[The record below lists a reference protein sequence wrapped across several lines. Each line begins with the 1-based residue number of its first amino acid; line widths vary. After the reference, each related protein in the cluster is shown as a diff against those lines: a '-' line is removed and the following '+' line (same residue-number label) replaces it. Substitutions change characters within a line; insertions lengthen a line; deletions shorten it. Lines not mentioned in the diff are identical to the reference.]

1 MKFGN
6 FTLTFFLMLVGL
18 ILSTDKSFGQNGK
31 NGINFQAVARDNF
44 KNPLKNTRIYVM
56 SSVIQGTIGGTAV
69 LVEQHPVTTNS
80 EGVFNISVGQGNPM
94 TTPVSLE
101 AIDWANGPF
110 YLNLK
115 ISKSNTPPANMNSN
129 DWLDLGSSIFGTV
142 PYAIYA
148 GNVSNKINIADSNLY
163 VTPAQLAAKTATV
176 SSFSVV
182 SSTLNTKVNNKLN
195 ISDTANMLRSYVT
208 QVDLADK
215 LSQISLTPGP
225 QGIQGVPGQN
235 GTVSALTI
243 PMELGGGVF
252 DGKAP
257 ITLTLQNASIAS
269 NKLVGTDISVVGT
282 ILSGVWNGSE
292 IAITRGGTGASDAPT
307 ARFNLG
313 LGNVENTNDLD
324 KPISTATKAALDLK
338 VNLSD
343 LGLVKDTIKNNL
355 VNIDAAIASTNESI
369 TNNRLLT
376 ETAIGNLSAIVV
388 NNKQFTDSAL
398 GMKVNTVDTA
408 NMLSAYA
415 LKGITTSNLALK
427 LNISDT
433 VALGKRVI
441 DQLSDTATLINSR
454 ITALG
459 NTASDAI
466 SAEVS
471 RATLAEGV
479 LTSNL
484 SVTNTMVAANAQTAA
499 DATKAVAD
507 NLVITNNT
515 LSSLTNT
522 VANNAH
528 NAADATKE
536 VAHNLAITN
545 STVATNAQTA
555 ADATKA
561 VADNLA
567 ITNSTVSTLSTTV
580 DANAKT
586 ASDATKA
593 VADNLAITNSTVATN
608 AQTASDATKA
618 VADNLAITNSTVSTL
633 STTVDANAKTASD
646 ATKAVADNLAITNST
661 VATNAQTAADA
672 TKAVADNLAIT
683 NSTVSTLSTTVDA
696 NAKTASDATKAV
708 ADNLVITNNTVSTLT
723 NTVATNLI
731 NTNAA
736 ISTKQNALTITT
748 NGNSGAA
755 SLNGSVLNIP
765 QYSSGLTTNMLT
777 FGTGLVA
784 GSFNGSV
791 ATNIKVD
798 TIAIAS
804 VGKLNKFKDSLLNAS
819 IISHG
824 NGQASY
830 IIPPTSTV
838 TAGNP
843 TANSISTLFQ
853 YSYANNLTIVL
864 PSPTNYAGK
873 VLIVKYKNTSNR
885 RRNMTITGAIDGS
898 LNNSVTVAVNST
910 TNVGALHL
918 GNFIAESDGKYWW
931 VTSFFAY

>member
-1 MKFGN
+1 MKIGN

-441 DQLSDTATLINSR
+441 NQLSDTATLINSR

-536 VAHNLAITN
+536 
-545 STVATNAQTA
+545 
-555 ADATKA
+555 
-561 VADNLA
+561 
-567 ITNSTVSTLSTTV
+567 
-580 DANAKT
+580 
-586 ASDATKA
+586 

>member
-1 MKFGN
+1 MKIGN

-441 DQLSDTATLINSR
+441 NQLSDTATLINSR

-555 ADATKA
+555 
-561 VADNLA
+561 
-567 ITNSTVSTLSTTV
+567 S
-580 DANAKT
+580 
-586 ASDATKA
+586 
-593 VADNLAITNSTVATN
+593 
-608 AQTASDATKA
+608 
-618 VADNLAITNSTVSTL
+618 
-633 STTVDANAKTASD
+633 
-646 ATKAVADNLAITNST
+646 
-661 VATNAQTAADA
+661 DA

>member
-1 MKFGN
+1 MKIGN

-441 DQLSDTATLINSR
+441 NQLSDTATLINSR

-536 VAHNLAITN
+536 VAH
-545 STVATNAQTA
+545 
-555 ADATKA
+555 
-561 VADNLA
+561 
-567 ITNSTVSTLSTTV
+567 
-580 DANAKT
+580 
-586 ASDATKA
+586 
-593 VADNLAITNSTVATN
+593 NLAITNSTVATN

>member
-441 DQLSDTATLINSR
+441 NQLSDTATLINSR

-536 VAHNLAITN
+536 VAH
-545 STVATNAQTA
+545 
-555 ADATKA
+555 
-561 VADNLA
+561 
-567 ITNSTVSTLSTTV
+567 
-580 DANAKT
+580 
-586 ASDATKA
+586 
-593 VADNLAITNSTVATN
+593 NLAITNSTVATN